1 MSMIINRFVN
11 SFVFWAAWIIIPVI
25 MEIIPSIGSI
35 VVLIKKKIKP
45 VKYDIPIIY
54 PEISLLIPVY
64 NSQDSLEAC
73 ISSIYESDYPNE
85 EVSGTYDAVVKC
97 KAGKVKSFKSC
108 FI

>member
-45 VKYDIPIIY
+45 VKYDIPINWNHPIFLNVSSSH
-54 PEISLLIPVY
+54 SLQNI
-64 NSQDSLEAC
+64 
-73 ISSIYESDYPNE
+73 I
-85 EVSGTYDAVVKC
+85 THRTR
-97 KAGKVKSFKSC
+97 
-108 FI
+108 